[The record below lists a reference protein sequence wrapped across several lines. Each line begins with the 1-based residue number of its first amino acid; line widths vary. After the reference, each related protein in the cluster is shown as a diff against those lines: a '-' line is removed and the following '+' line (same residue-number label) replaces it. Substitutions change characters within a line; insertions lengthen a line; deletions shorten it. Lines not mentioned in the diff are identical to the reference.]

1 VAGRFLRPLS
11 GGVLRVR
18 EMVKKT
24 GKKAEPDQ
32 AKKPNGSKPAEA
44 VPAVAEAT
52 STTSAAGAVRV
63 GIDVGG
69 TFTHAVAIDAATMA
83 IIGRSKVPT
92 THRAA
97 EGVAKG
103 IIHAL
108 AELLAKS
115 RIDPERVSFIAHSTT
130 QATNALLEGD
140 LAPVGVLGMGK
151 GTGSW
156 LAKANTNTKSIELAP
171 KKFLRTFYQF
181 IDTSTELTHE
191 KVRTA
196 IESLVAQGAKAI
208 AISEAFGVDD
218 SHNEEFAL
226 EVARSMDLPATSGS
240 EVSKL
245 YGLKV
250 RTRTAVIN
258 AAMLPK
264 MIETANM
271 TEKSVRAAGIK
282 APIMIMRS
290 DGGVMDIDAMRKRPI
305 LTMISGPAAGVA
317 AAMMYLNISDGIFLE
332 VGGTSTDISVIR
344 NGKALV
350 KGAEIGGHRV
360 YMRTLDV
367 KTIGVAGGSMFRT
380 SDNSIID
387 VGPRSA
393 HIAGLGYV
401 SFSPALADPK
411 FHKIEPQPGDP
422 SDYLGISEGD
432 AKPSVCLTPTCAA
445 NFLGLV
451 PDGDC
456 AKAPD
461 IERINS
467 VFGKLATHLQ
477 SDAKALATAALRL
490 AHKKCL
496 KDIRQFIQDYKLD
509 EHTLTLVGGGGGAA
523 ALVPFIASELNV
535 QHALAE
541 NADVISAIGVALALV
556 RETVER
562 NIVQPKQEDILRIRE
577 EAYAAVQK
585 MGADPASIEIHVEVD
600 TRASI
605 VRATAFGAAGLTKAA
620 ERKVLS
626 EEERVNLAASSM
638 RVAKDKVQVLAKT
651 GFFEVFGTETV
662 DRKLFGLLPSRHLS
676 LRALDEKGVIRLQAK
691 NGVVKQTTAGQAD
704 KVITDIAEDYA
715 TYGDAGKIIPN
726 IMVLT
731 GARIVDLSGLADTGQ
746 IIALARTELSSSS
759 ADSATIVVASLEH

>member
-1 VAGRFLRPLS
+1 
-11 GGVLRVR
+11 
-18 EMVKKT
+18 MVKKST
-24 GKKAEPDQ
+24 GKKAETAPQIESPQ
-32 AKKPNGSKPAEA
+32 ATVPAEG
-44 VPAVAEAT
+44 
-52 STTSAAGAVRV
+52 GAVRV

-83 IIGRSKVPT
+83 IMGRSKVPT

-140 LAPVGVLGMGK
+140 LAPVGVLGMGR
-151 GTGSW
+151 GAGSF
-156 LAKANTNTKSIELAP
+156 LARGNTNTKSIELAP
-171 KKFLRTFYQF
+171 KKFLRTFYEY
-181 IDTSTELTHE
+181 IDTSTELSE
-191 KVRTA
+191 KDVRAA
-196 IESLVAQGAKAI
+196 IEKLVVQGAKAI

-218 SHNEEFAL
+218 ARNEEFAL
-226 EVARSMDLPATSGS
+226 AIARSMDLPATTGS

-380 SDNSIID
+380 SNNAIID

-401 SFSPALADPK
+401 SFSPPLKEPR
-411 FHKIEPQPGDP
+411 FHSIEPQPGDP
-422 SDYLGISEGD
+422 ADYLAIAEGD
-432 AKPSVCLTPTCAA
+432 AQPSVCLTPTCAA

-451 PDGDC
+451 PEADC
-456 AKAPD
+456 ARAPD
-461 IERINS
+461 LDRIAS
-467 VFGKLATHLQ
+467 VFEKLGAHLQ
-477 SDAKALATAALRL
+477 SDAKTLATHALHL

-523 ALVPFIASELNV
+523 ALVPFIASELKV

-556 RETVER
+556 RETIER

-620 ERKVLS
+620 QRKVLS
-626 EEERVNLAASSM
+626 EDERADLAAGSL
-638 RVAKDKVQVLAKT
+638 RVAKEKVQVLAKT
-651 GFFEVFGTETV
+651 DFFEVFGTETV

-704 KVITDIAEDYA
+704 KIITELAEDYA
-715 TYGDAGKIIPN
+715 SYGDAGKILPN

-731 GARIVDLSGLADTGQ
+731 GARVVDLSGLADTGQ
-746 IIALARTELSSSS
+746 IIALARTELSSTS
-759 ADSATIVVASLEH
+759 ADSATIVVASIEH